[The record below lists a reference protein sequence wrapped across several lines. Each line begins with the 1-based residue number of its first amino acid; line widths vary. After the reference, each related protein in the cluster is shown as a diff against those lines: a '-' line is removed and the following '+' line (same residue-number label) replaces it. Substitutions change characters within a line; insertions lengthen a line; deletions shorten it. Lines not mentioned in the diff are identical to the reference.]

1 MGQAKA
7 RGSFEQRKVEGI
19 ARLDAEAR
27 EREIAIALRKREDA
41 EREAAL
47 PPAERQR
54 NRQARE
60 NLNAMLAVTFGLTAA
75 SRLR

>member
-19 ARLDAEAR
+19 ARLHAETR
-27 EREIAIALRKREDA
+27 EREIAIALRKREA
-41 EREAAL
+41 AKREAAL
-47 PPAERQR
+47 SPAERQR
-54 NRQARE
+54 NRQTRK
-60 NLNAMLAVTFGLTAA
+60 NLDAVLAVTFGLTAA